1 MRRSAKARVQKIAI
15 PRAGLAWKFVF
26 LYDAPAFNGGERS
39 YLMPRRG
46 RIGED
51 GAGADAD
58 LAAPG
63 QPEAPAC
70 APVYTPRAKGEAR
83 PARGGAIRTLAE
95 ITQRLRAVLRRKGRS
110 REDAEDLV
118 QDALL
123 KYALHKGEEPVRDA
137 EAFIARTAFNQAI
150 DEARR
155 ARRSPF
161 SRKPVEAFDLI
172 DPTPSADDRAA
183 ARAGLARLQAG
194 LAAMNS
200 KTRDIVL
207 AQRLDGLSYAEIAKR
222 QGLSISAVEKRLAR
236 GVLFLQDWMEGW

>member
-1 MRRSAKARVQKIAI
+1 
-15 PRAGLAWKFVF
+15 
-26 LYDAPAFNGGERS
+26 
-39 YLMPRRG
+39 MPRRG

-51 GAGADAD
+51 GPGAGAD
-58 LAAPG
+58 LAARG
-63 QPEAPAC
+63 LAEAPAS
-70 APVYTPRAKGEAR
+70 APVYTPRQQTPVR
-83 PARGGAIRTLAE
+83 RGAIRTLAQ
-95 ITQRLRAVLRRKGRS
+95 ITQRLRTVLRRKGRS

-123 KYALHKGEEPVRDA
+123 KYALHRGEEPVRDA

-161 SRKPVEAFDLI
+161 SPKPVETFDLI
-172 DPTPSADDRAA
+172 DPTPSPDDQAI
-183 ARAGLARLQAG
+183 ARAGLARLEAG
-194 LAAMNS
+194 LAAMNA

-207 AQRLDGLSYAEIAKR
+207 AQRLDAMSYAEIAKQ

-236 GVLFLQDWMEGW
+236 GILFLQDWMEGW